1 MQMAQSFLSKSRYL
15 SGLQCPKYL
24 WLQVNQPDSI
34 PERDAQ
40 TQYIFDQGQL
50 VEQLARKLFPDSIEV
65 PFEDFMGNIRAT
77 KRLLKERQTLFQ
89 AGVMADNQ
97 YSRLDVLR
105 PDENGKWDIIEI
117 KSSTRVKDEN
127 IDDVSFQKHCCE
139 KQGLVISRCYLMH
152 INSQYV
158 RQGEIEPARLF
169 AMDDITEAVSKAQ
182 VGIEDRIK
190 AMQEVLGSS
199 LCPSTRVGLHCREPY
214 ECPVTECRD
223 ALPENNILYL
233 YRGGKKSFDLLYR
246 GILQLR
252 NIPDDIKLTE
262 PQTVQKWC
270 DINSCAFLEKV
281 SIQAFLKTLKYPVYY
296 LDFETLNTA
305 IPLFDGIRPYQQ
317 VPFQFS
323 LHIIDKPGSMPWH
336 FSYLANSP
344 ADPRPQFLVELQR
357 VSGTKGS
364 IVVYNQAFEEGI
376 LRELGKAYPEYKE
389 WTDSVCSR
397 LVDLLLPFRN
407 FYYYHPD
414 QKGSASIK
422 SVLPALTGQ
431 GYDELDIH
439 EGETAS
445 LTYLAMTYGNMPAI
459 EKDKTRTNLE
469 IYCRRDTEGMIWI
482 MDKLREICG
491 MFENTRKTK
500 KTR

>member
-1 MQMAQSFLSKSRYL
+1 MAQSFLSKSRYL

-252 NIPDDIKLTE
+252 NIPDDVKLTE